1 MRGIDF
7 RLLGPLEVHVGG
19 EPVRVPG
26 AAERAL
32 LALLLLAGRHAVPAT
47 TLVDQLWGSAELPVD
62 PMNALQ
68 LRVSKL
74 RRFLSAH
81 GEDVVVRDGVGYRM
95 DVDPDAVDVQR
106 FVGAVRRGRA
116 LARVREA
123 TGAVRAL
130 GEYDAAFRLWRG
142 DPLID
147 FVTHEWAA
155 IEATRLSQMRLA
167 ALAER
172 AEIGLGIGRHG
183 EVAADL
189 GPLVASEPT
198 QERLV
203 GLLITALYRDGRQA
217 EALEVFARTRAVLA
231 DELGLE
237 PSAELR
243 ALHQRVLRQDPRLD
257 PAPAI
262 PDPGAEAAASS
273 RPAGNIPAEVTPLVG
288 RADELFSMGE
298 LLGSTRLLT
307 LVGPGG
313 AGKTALSLALARS
326 RTSAYPDGASVVG
339 LAAVAAAGDV
349 ALAVADALGV
359 PLDGGAHGSK
369 ASTRLVSYLARRE
382 LLLVLD
388 NCEHVIDAAARLA
401 VEILAGCPRVTIMAT
416 SREALAVPGEVQVM
430 VAPLAVPPV
439 GTAPERVLSY
449 PAAELFV
456 QRAAA
461 VRRGFRLDDS
471 DLVAVARVVTALD
484 GMPLALELAAAR
496 ASSLSPTELA
506 DRLAD
511 RFALLRGGA
520 RTADARHRA
529 LRATVDW
536 SHTLLT
542 GPEQVLFRRMAV
554 FHGGWTLDAAEAVAA
569 GPGVERNQ
577 VLDLLGR
584 LVDQSMV
591 IAEPG
596 LPTRYR
602 MLQTLQ
608 QYADE
613 QLETAGERDD
623 VAARHAGWFRE
634 LAETAEDSLRGRGQ
648 RLTLRR
654 LRTEQSNLR
663 AALAWLGADPSRLEK
678 RLRLAGALGWF
689 WHLGRHIEGRA
700 ILRGLPGEGGSPA
713 ARARALQAVSL
724 VERPR
729 ACLVH
734 PSPRC
739 EEAARTSLALFSEIG
754 DARRAAV
761 SRVLLAVQGVTGVD
775 PDGSERLLEE
785 AEEQFTRDFDHWGRA
800 VVAFVR
806 LETFLKAGDE
816 DRALPAGRAA
826 ADAFRALDDPWGLS
840 AVLYHLGWGL
850 RQLGRYTE
858 AVPVLEEAIA
868 VAASADLHNTV
879 QWALADLGI
888 AHVHLGHPG
897 SARRCFDR
905 ARSASEQV
913 GDGAGEVLAAF
924 GYAVLASTAGEWGA
938 ARAGFA
944 DALAGFSALGTPL
957 PAGLALAGLARCD
970 EEDGLVDAA
979 EDRYQQVLRAGE
991 DTGEPDL
998 TARAL
1003 EGRARIAATRGDTLR
1018 AATLS
1023 ARAAAVRAEAHRPL
1037 PPHERAEAARTP

>member
-1 MRGIDF
+1 MGGIDF
-7 RLLGPLEVHVGG
+7 RLLGPLEVRVRG
-19 EPVRVPG
+19 ESVRVPG

-74 RRFLSAH
+74 RRSLSAH

-183 EVAADL
+183 EVIADL

-203 GLLITALYRDGRQA
+203 GLLITALYRDGRQT
-217 EALEVFARTRAVLA
+217 EALEVFARTRAVLD

-257 PAPAI
+257 PAPAS
-262 PDPGAEAAASS
+262 AEAAASS
-273 RPAGNIPAEVTPLVG
+273 QPAGNIPAEVTPLVG
-288 RADELFSMGE
+288 RADELSSMGE

-326 RTSAYPDGASVVG
+326 RTSAYPGGASVVG
-339 LAAVAAAGDV
+339 LAAVTADGDV
-349 ALAVADALGV
+349 VLAVADALGV
-359 PLDGGAHGSK
+359 PLDGAAHGSQ

-416 SREALAVPGEVQVM
+416 SREALAVPGEVQVT

-623 VAARHAGWFRE
+623 VAARHAGWFR
-634 LAETAEDSLRGRGQ
+634 
-648 RLTLRR
+648 
-654 LRTEQSNLR
+654 
-663 AALAWLGADPSRLEK
+663 
-678 RLRLAGALGWF
+678 
-689 WHLGRHIEGRA
+689 
-700 ILRGLPGEGGSPA
+700 
-713 ARARALQAVSL
+713 
-724 VERPR
+724 
-729 ACLVH
+729 
-734 PSPRC
+734 
-739 EEAARTSLALFSEIG
+739 
-754 DARRAAV
+754 
-761 SRVLLAVQGVTGVD
+761 
-775 PDGSERLLEE
+775 
-785 AEEQFTRDFDHWGRA
+785 
-800 VVAFVR
+800 
-806 LETFLKAGDE
+806 
-816 DRALPAGRAA
+816 
-826 ADAFRALDDPWGLS
+826 
-840 AVLYHLGWGL
+840 
-850 RQLGRYTE
+850 
-858 AVPVLEEAIA
+858 
-868 VAASADLHNTV
+868 
-879 QWALADLGI
+879 
-888 AHVHLGHPG
+888 
-897 SARRCFDR
+897 
-905 ARSASEQV
+905 
-913 GDGAGEVLAAF
+913 
-924 GYAVLASTAGEWGA
+924 
-938 ARAGFA
+938 
-944 DALAGFSALGTPL
+944 
-957 PAGLALAGLARCD
+957 
-970 EEDGLVDAA
+970 
-979 EDRYQQVLRAGE
+979 
-991 DTGEPDL
+991 
-998 TARAL
+998 
-1003 EGRARIAATRGDTLR
+1003 
-1018 AATLS
+1018 
-1023 ARAAAVRAEAHRPL
+1023 
-1037 PPHERAEAARTP
+1037 